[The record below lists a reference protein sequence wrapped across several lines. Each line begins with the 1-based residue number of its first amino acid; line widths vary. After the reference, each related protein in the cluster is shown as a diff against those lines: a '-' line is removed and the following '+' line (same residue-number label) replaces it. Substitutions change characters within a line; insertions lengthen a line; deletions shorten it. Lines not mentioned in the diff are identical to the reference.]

1 MCFSKFCYINLH
13 YLNSKGA
20 CFQNVSTLPTFW
32 GCVFFKILQHYLHY
46 LHSEGVCFQNFAT
59 LLTLPTLHT
68 YIVYITW
75 TLSETFFQN
84 FSTSYLHS
92 LMKNSRYAMT
102 ADNNITY
109 ITYIT
114 IILEVSIFEIFQH
127 YLHYLHSEGASVKD
141 FATLLNV

>member
-1 MCFSKFCYINLH
+1 MFSKIFNITYITYIL
-13 YLNSKGA
+13 SM
-20 CFQNVSTLPTFW
+20 
-32 GCVFFKILQHYLHY
+32 CV
-46 LHSEGVCFQNFAT
+46 FQNFAT
-59 LLTLPTLHT
+59 LLTFT
-68 YIVYITW
+68 YITYIYCSHY
-75 TLSETFFQN
+75 LNSEGNIFSEFFKLVPN
-84 FSTSYLHS
+84 LHS

-114 IILEVSIFEIFQH
+114 NILEVSIFEIFQH